1 MTFGKLLGHMVNER
15 AIEVDLYKIRAILDM
30 LVLKIEKRIK
40 GFLGRL

>member
-30 LVLKIEKRIK
+30 LVLKTKKKVRV
-40 GFLGRL
+40 FFCV